1 MSKDFLEDRRAGLEE
16 AFFAKQNEML
26 RQKLRSGDDDKARRD
41 AMAAATGITDPAV
54 IDQLISAGITAETL
68 TALSVIPL
76 VVVAWADGSVKP
88 AERDMVLANADKSGL
103 KRGDTGHTMLES
115 WLKQKPGPDLL
126 ATWKSYTSALCAT
139 LAPDARDALKADL
152 MGRARQVAGAA
163 GGFMGLGQ
171 ISPEEKTVLAE
182 LEQAFR

>member
-1 MSKDFLEDRRAGLEE
+1 MSKDFLEDRRVGLEE

-26 RQKLRSGDDDKARRD
+26 RQRLRSGDETQARRD
-41 AMAAATGITDPAV
+41 AMSAATGITDGAV
-54 IDQLISAGITAETL
+54 IDRLIAAGITNETL

-76 VVVAWADGSVKP
+76 VVVAWADGSVKT
-88 AERDMVLANADKSGL
+88 AERDMVLAGAEKSGL
-103 KRGDTGHTMLES
+103 KRGDAGHQMLES

-126 ATWKSYTSALCAT
+126 ATWKSYASALCAT
-139 LAPDARDALKADL
+139 LGPDARDSLKADL

-171 ISPEEKTVLAE
+171 ISPEEKAVLAE
-182 LEQAFR
+182 LDQAFR